1 MRKIFV
7 AILGAILLP
16 IAAAA
21 QPAGKA
27 PAKKAVP
34 PPLDMRKK
42 IGLITDI
49 GSTFSVRKIGIM
61 VFGNEEAS
69 VPIDGWTIDS
79 FVTSKTATIL
89 KAHFNVIPIKLSK
102 EGKAGLADAPGS
114 LFGDRAAHI
123 CNVLRKEAPGQSFAY
138 YLWIKPG
145 LNRYR
150 NTNQTL
156 KGLGIIQ
163 GKDLITSNTFVHALF
178 AIEAMDGQNCSHIRV
193 EEPSAGN
200 GPLFEAI
207 RGPNRKVEDSWMPAA
222 PSAAAQDTRL
232 RDAVKELVEQGMAQ
246 ALPRVFAT
254 EP

>member
-7 AILGAILLP
+7 ALLWAALLP
-16 IAAAA
+16 LAAAA

-27 PAKKAVP
+27 TGKRGLP
-34 PPLDMRKK
+34 PPLDARKK
-42 IGLITDI
+42 IALITDI
-49 GSTFSVRKIGIM
+49 GSTFNVRKIGVM

-69 VPIDGWTIDS
+69 VPVDGWGIDP

-89 KAHFNVIPIKLSK
+89 KAHFNVVPLKLSR

-123 CNVLRKEAPGQSFAY
+123 CSFLRKEAPGQSFAY
-138 YLWIKPG
+138 YLWITPG
-145 LNRYR
+145 LKRYR

-156 KGLGIIQ
+156 KGLGIVQ
-163 GKDLITSNTFVHALF
+163 GKDLITSNTFIHTLF
-178 AIEAMDGQNCSHIRV
+178 AVEVMDGQNCNHIRV
-193 EEPSAGN
+193 EEPSAGS
-200 GPLFEAI
+200 GSLFEAI

-222 PSAAAQDTRL
+222 PSAAAQDIRL
-232 RDAVKELVEQGMAQ
+232 KDAVKQLVEQGLMQ
-246 ALPRVFAT
+246 SLPHLFAT